1 MSYERDN
8 IAKMTGYASG
18 EQPDDADTIKLNTN
32 ENPWPPSPAVEEA
45 LRGLP
50 ATALRR
56 YPPPLADGFRDIA
69 AARHRV
75 SRESIIATR
84 GGDELLRLVITT
96 FVDPGQTIAMT
107 DPTYS
112 LYPVLAQIQD
122 CNVVRVPLEEDWS
135 IPEDLAARIAG
146 AKLTLIV
153 NPHAPSGRLLTVTA
167 LRQLATSLDGL
178 LLIDEAYVDFV
189 DPDLAYDSMVL
200 VRELDNVIILR
211 SLSKGYS
218 LAGLRFGYGIGAE
231 SLIAPMLHKTRDSYN
246 LDYLSQKLAE
256 AALSDRAHAGGT
268 WEKVRRERS
277 RLAAELHSMGFTVHP
292 SQSNFLLAGVPDG
305 TDAGALYR
313 ELKQRGI
320 LVRYF
325 DQPRLA
331 DKLRISVGTPAED
344 DRLIDALMALLAT

>member
-8 IAKMTGYASG
+8 IAKMTGYSSG

-69 AARHRV
+69 ATRHQV
-75 SRESIIATR
+75 SRGNIIATR

-122 CNVVRVPLEEDWS
+122 CNVERVPLEDDWS
-135 IPEDLAARIAG
+135 ITADLAARVAG

-153 NPHAPSGRLLTVTA
+153 NPHAPSGRLLPVAA
-167 LRQLATSLDGL
+167 LRQLAASLDGL

-189 DPDLAYDSMVL
+189 DPDLAYDSMAL
-200 VRELDNVIILR
+200 VREFDNVIVLR

-231 SLIAPMLHKTRDSYN
+231 ALIAPMLHKTRDSYN
-246 LDYLSQKLAE
+246 LDYLSQKLAQ
-256 AALSDRAHAGGT
+256 AALADQAHAAGT

-277 RLAAELHSMGFTVHP
+277 RLAAEFQSMGFTVHP
-292 SQSNFLLAGVPDG
+292 SQSNFLLVGVPAG
-305 TDAGALYR
+305 QDAGALYR
-313 ELKQRGI
+313 GLKQRGI

-344 DRLIDALMALLAT
+344 DRLMDALKALLAT